1 MLKQIRRIT
10 AASIF
15 SFLLLNT
22 PCTELPKTSDVF
34 VKEKTDKVIISLE
47 RDTILF
53 EDRFCSDLFP
63 TVKEHTEYINLNIVS
78 YEEPKVDVVPM
89 KTRAMEPEIDISQDE
104 INLIALLTDAE
115 AGGESEYGQRLVI
128 DTVLNRLTMDGFPK
142 TVYDVINQPNQYSPV
157 SSGRIWNRT
166 LREDL
171 VKLVEEECMKRTN
184 KEVLFFRTKYY
195 HAFGTPMFQVGAHY
209 FSTL

>member
-22 PCTELPKTSDVF
+22 PYTEIPKTNEIF
-34 VKEKTDKVIISLE
+34 VKENPDKVIVSLVT
-47 RDTILF
+47 DTILF

-78 YEEPKVDVVPM
+78 YEEPKIEVVPM

-171 VKLVEEECMKRTN
+171 VKLVEEECMNRTN
-184 KEVLFFRTKYY
+184 KDVLFFRTKYY
-195 HAFGTPMFQVGAHY
+195 HTFGTPMFQVGAHY